1 MTEAAGDT
9 LPKNPVPP
17 VRWLARRVEPIID
30 PDYPIVDPRHR
41 LFDSPMWRCRFDFR
55 EDLKH
60 RPQCHNQVITNHLT
74 RLLASDL
81 FLDQQT
87 GGMPWSISGC

>member
-9 LPKNPVPP
+9 LPKNPFPP

-30 PDYPIVDPRHR
+30 PDYPIVDPRHH

-55 EDLKH
+55 
-60 RPQCHNQVITNHLT
+60 
-74 RLLASDL
+74 
-81 FLDQQT
+81 
-87 GGMPWSISGC
+87 